1 MTNLRRRLTGKVV
14 SDKMD
19 KTVMVEVV
27 STKIHPL
34 YQKVI
39 RSTKRYMAHDEKN
52 AAQIGDGVQIVE
64 ARPLSK
70 RKRWA
75 IETILK
81 KSTAAEAIE
90 D

>member
-1 MTNLRRRLTGKVV
+1 MANLRRRLTGKVV
-14 SDKMD
+14 GDKMA

-39 RSTKRYMAHDEKN
+39 RSTKRYMVHDEKN
-52 AAQIGDGVQIVE
+52 AAEIGDDVQIVE
-64 ARPLSK
+64 VRPMSK

-81 KSTAAEAIE
+81 KSTAAQAIE
-90 D
+90 G

>member
-1 MTNLRRRLTGKVV
+1 MANLRRRLTGKVV

-19 KTVMVEVV
+19 KTVLVEVV

-39 RSTKRYMAHDEKN
+39 RSTKRYMVHDEKN
-52 AAQIGDGVQIVE
+52 AAKIGDGVQIVE
-64 ARPLSK
+64 ARPMSK

-75 IETILK
+75 LETILK
-81 KSTAAEAIE
+81 KPNAAKAIE
-90 D
+90 N